1 MEQNFKAKTAAKKIN
16 QINVSHSRRRKTKCN
31 DI

>member
-16 QINVSHSRRRKTKCN
+16 QINVSHLRRRETKFK